1 MNKKFFIILLLVVV
15 SLLTVS
21 YCHFGWGPKKDE
33 TGKTLQ
39 EEALPA
45 ASPSMQKVKEKAATP
60 PLVVKAVQAKEAQ
73 AQGFLPTQ
81 MEDPE
86 LLKSY
91 QKALK
96 EMSVCLNMR
105 VSAMDPQAQMNFDYF
120 NSLISED
127 LGDIV
132 AQEEDWVVTD
142 VRTKSGEYRRV
153 YVENHVDANGAT
165 SRKLKHLSITP
176 GGMQSELPL
185 TPEQSAS
192 PSEALIASLEA
203 DGDVVSRSVSRRI
216 FYQNGDDL
224 VLVEKDGKIYSYSLP
239 HDGRTYSCTGAD
251 SAATMVCQCK

>member
-15 SLLTVS
+15 ALLTVS

-33 TGKTLQ
+33 PTANLN
-39 EEALPA
+39 EESMPT
-45 ASPSMQKVKEKAATP
+45 ASPSAKKIKEKAATP
-60 PLVVKAVQAKEAQ
+60 PLVVKKAQAKEAS

-86 LLKSY
+86 LLKLY
-91 QKALK
+91 QKTLK

-105 VSAMDPQAQMNFDYF
+105 VAAIDPQAQMNFDYF
-120 NSLISED
+120 NNLISED
-127 LGDIV
+127 LGDVV

-142 VRTKSGEYRRV
+142 VRAKSGEYRRV
-153 YVENHVDANGAT
+153 YVENHVDANGT
-165 SRKLKHLSITP
+165 VSRKLKYFSITQ

-185 TPEQSAS
+185 TPEQSSS

-251 SAATMVCQCK
+251 SSSTMSCQCK

>member
-1 MNKKFFIILLLVVV
+1 MNKKFFIVLLLVVV

-33 TGKTLQ
+33 PEKILQ
-39 EEALPA
+39 NEALPA
-45 ASPSMQKVKEKAATP
+45 ASLFEKKVKEKAAVP
-60 PLVVKAVQAKEAQ
+60 PLVIKKAQAKEAS

-81 MEDPE
+81 MEDPA
-86 LLKSY
+86 LLKFY
-91 QKALK
+91 QNALK
-96 EMSVCLNMR
+96 EMAVCLNMR
-105 VSAMDPQAQMNFDYF
+105 VSAVDPQAQINFDYF

-132 AQEEDWVVTD
+132 AQEEDWVVAD
-142 VRTKSGEYRRV
+142 VRSKNGEYRRV
-153 YVENHVDANGAT
+153 YVENHTDANGT
-165 SRKLKHLSITP
+165 VSRKLKYFSITP
-176 GGMQSELPL
+176 GGMQSELSL
-185 TPEQSAS
+185 APEQSAN

-239 HDGRTYSCTGAD
+239 HDGRTYICTGAD
-251 SAATMVCQCK
+251 SAATMSCQCK